1 MSYTERLRLVRSWN
15 QLSGKRTKGIGPNE
29 FPKKGMSDQSGVFRP
44 FYVVER
50 VRRIVGESRANLTLP
65 RLWKSFAWALGPPI
79 EMKIEPSRVYDQAG
93 VDGKDRGNPG

>member
-1 MSYTERLRLVRSWN
+1 MEVMSYTERLRLVRSWN

-50 VRRIVGESRANLTLP
+50 VRGIVGESRAKTLP
-65 RLWKSFAWALGPPI
+65 YPDYGRVSHGPWAHP
-79 EMKIEPSRVYDQAG
+79 
-93 VDGKDRGNPG
+93 